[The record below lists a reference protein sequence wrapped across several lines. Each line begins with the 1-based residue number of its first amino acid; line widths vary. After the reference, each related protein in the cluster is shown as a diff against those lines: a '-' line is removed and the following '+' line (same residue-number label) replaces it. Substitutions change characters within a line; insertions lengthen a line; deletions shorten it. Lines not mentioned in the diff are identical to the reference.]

1 MKNLLLLLRIEQW
14 IKNLLV
20 FAPVFF
26 ASQLLHQNLI
36 KCTLLFFAFCFVA
49 SAVYIINDLNDVEK
63 DRLHEKKKN
72 RAIASGKVT
81 KNAALIAMS
90 LSLSV
95 GLLIAFLISLNC
107 LYILVTYLII
117 NFFYSLW
124 LKKIPL
130 VDLIVV
136 SSGFLLRI
144 FAGGTAANVHLSVWL
159 ILITFLLSVFILFAK
174 RRDDLLIMDKSNT
187 AMRDSIYGYNFEFV
201 NAGMLVT
208 SSVLIVA
215 YIMYCLS
222 PIIMQKSNGEH
233 LYLTSFF
240 VIVGVLRYLQITF
253 VFNKSGNP
261 IQVLLKDIFLQLL
274 ILGWILLFYILL
286 YIY

>member
-1 MKNLLLLLRIEQW
+1 MKNILLLLRVEQW
-14 IKNLLV
+14 IKNILV
-20 FAPVFF
+20 FSPIFF
-26 ASQLLHQNLI
+26 ASQLLHQSIL
-36 KCTLLFFAFCFVA
+36 KCILLFFAFSFVA
-49 SAVYIINDLNDVEK
+49 SGVYIINDLNDVEK
-63 DRLHEKKKN
+63 DKLHEKKKN
-72 RAIASGKVT
+72 RAIASGKVS
-81 KNAALIAMS
+81 KKLALIIM
-90 LSLSV
+90 LITLFI

-107 LYILVTYLII
+107 LYILLAYLTI

-130 VDLIVV
+130 VDLIIV

-144 FAGGTAANVHLSVWL
+144 FAGGTTSNVHLSVWL
-159 ILITFLLSVFILFAK
+159 ILITFLLSIFILFAK
-174 RRDDLLIMDKSNT
+174 RRDDLLIMNKSNT
-187 AMRDSIYGYNFEFV
+187 LMRDSIHGYNFEFV

-222 PIIMQKSNGEH
+222 PITMQKTNGQY

-240 VIVGVLRYLQITF
+240 VIIGVLRYLQITF
-253 VFNKSGNP
+253 VYNKSGNP
-261 IQVLLKDIFLQLL
+261 IQVLVKDLFLQ
-274 ILGWILLFYILL
+274 IIIVGWILMFYILL